1 MAASM
6 VRVICP
12 NLKCRTLLCAP
23 AHARGKLVK
32 CSACGMK
39 VRIPAISAK
48 PAPSDSTV
56 VDEGKASA

>member
-1 MAASM
+1 MSASM
-6 VRVICP
+6 VRLICP

-39 VRIPAISAK
+39 VRIPAPNAT
-48 PAPSDSTV
+48 PAPAPAAAEEEKV
-56 VDEGKASA
+56 